1 MDKRWQ
7 QSEIAYLK
15 RHAHDTSVGRL
26 AQRFHVDADTVQSKL
41 GELGLTGT
49 TTEPA
54 ADPALGKFEKALEY
68 LHKGDHKK
76 AAKAFEKVLESTDG
90 RQLRARA
97 RQYLDIC
104 RRHLENEQDSEDPYL
119 LAVYEKN
126 RGAFEKAD
134 ALARQGGDGD
144 ERYVYLRASI
154 QALQGHDDAVT
165 TLARAIELNPRNRV
179 HAFHDP
185 DFEELRQ
192 DEAFADLLAQG

>member
-1 MDKRWQ
+1 MDKRWKN
-7 QSEIAYLK
+7 SEIAYLK

-26 AQRFHVDADTVQSKL
+26 AQRFHVDADAVQGKL
-41 GELGLTGT
+41 AELGLTGT
-49 TTEPA
+49 TKEPA
-54 ADPALGKFEKALEY
+54 PDPALGDFEKALEH
-68 LHKGDHKK
+68 LHKGNHGK

-90 RQLRARA
+90 RQLRDRA
-97 RQYLDIC
+97 RQYLGIC
-104 RRHLENEQDSEDPYL
+104 RHHLEDSQESQDPYL

-126 RGAFEKAD
+126 RGALEKAD
-134 ALARQGGDGD
+134 ALAREGGDDD

-154 QALQGHDDAVT
+154 QALRGHDDAVT
-165 TLARAIELNPRNRV
+165 TLARAIELDPRNRI